1 MSDLRTLHDA
11 FAELERRV
19 DAAAAGVAPVVRPRR
34 AVRLVPVMATV
45 VAVAA
50 LFAGAVWLVPGNSG
64 TPAAGPPT
72 PAPATTTA
80 RNPVPATPDELVA
93 RFKVVLGDTATVD
106 VTQKHTF
113 SGGPVSSGN
122 NAPPGGEVVLVPET
136 VNPNFPTHALVGG
149 TLTAA
154 GVTGSF
160 SLVVHPGGD
169 SGPGTWCRTYHPV
182 DCVVSTLPDG
192 SQLATETARMAPGS
206 LSYMACLK
214 RLDGTMIRLQIS
226 NQEDPAGAVIGTPGG
241 LFHASQP
248 PLTLEQMKAIVT
260 SGKW

>member
-1 MSDLRTLHDA
+1 
-11 FAELERRV
+11 
-19 DAAAAGVAPVVRPRR
+19 
-34 AVRLVPVMATV
+34 MATV

-80 RNPVPATPDELVA
+80 RNPVPATPDDLTA

-122 NAPPGGEVVLVPET
+122 NTPPSGNNAPPGSVVLVPET
-136 VNPNFPTHALVGG
+136 VNPNYPTHALVGG

-154 GVTGSF
+154 GVKGSF
-160 SLVVHPGGD
+160 SLVIHPGGD
-169 SGPGTWCRTYHPV
+169 SGPGTWCTNAQPA

-192 SQLATETARMAPGS
+192 SQLATQTVRMAPGAVS
-206 LSYMACLK
+206 HMACLK
-214 RLDGTMIRLQIS
+214 RPDGTMIRVQVG
-226 NQEDPAGAVIGTPGG
+226 NQEDPAGAVPGTPGG
-241 LFHASQP
+241 LFYAPQP
-248 PLTLEQMKAIVT
+248 PLTLEQLKAIVT
-260 SGKW
+260 SDKW

>member
-50 LFAGAVWLVPGNSG
+50 LFAGAVWLVPANSG

-80 RNPVPATPDELVA
+80 RNPVPATPDDLTA

-113 SGGPVSSGN
+113 STAPVTSGY
-122 NAPPGGEVVLVPET
+122 NAPPGTVQLIPET
-136 VNPNFPTHALVGG
+136 LDPNYPTYALIGG
-149 TLTAA
+149 TLTSA

-160 SLVVHPGGD
+160 SLVVHPAGD
-169 SGPGTWCRTYHPV
+169 TAPRSSCRTYHPV

-192 SQLATETARMAPGS
+192 SELATETARMAPGA
-206 LSYMACLK
+206 LSYMACIK
-214 RLDGTMIRLQIS
+214 RPDGTMIRVQVS
-226 NQEDPAGAVIGTPGG
+226 NQEDPAGTVIGAPGG
-241 LFHASQP
+241 KFHAPQP
-248 PLTLEQMKAIVT
+248 PLTLEQMKAIAT
-260 SGKW
+260 SDKW

>member
-19 DAAAAGVAPVVRPRR
+19 DAATAGVAPVVRPRR

-50 LFAGAVWLVPGNSG
+50 LFAGAVWLVPGNSS
-64 TPAAGPPT
+64 TPAGPPT

-80 RNPVPATPDELVA
+80 RNPVPATPDDLIA
-93 RFKVVLGDTATVD
+93 RFKVVLGDTATVE

-113 SGGPVSSGN
+113 SGAPASSGN
-122 NAPPGGEVVLVPET
+122 NAPPGGGVVLVPET
-136 VNPNFPTHALVGG
+136 VNPNYPSYALVGG
-149 TLTAA
+149 TLTSA
-154 GVTGSF
+154 GIKGSF
-160 SLVVHPGGD
+160 GLLMYPGHD
-169 SGPGTWCRTYHPV
+169 SEPRNWCRNAKPA

-192 SQLATETARMAPGS
+192 SRLAAETARPDQGAV
-206 LSYMACLK
+206 SYMVCIK
-214 RLDGTMIRLQIS
+214 RPDGTMIRLQIS

-241 LFHASQP
+241 LFYASQP
-248 PLTLEQMKAIVT
+248 PLTLEQLKAIVT
-260 SGKW
+260 SDKW